1 MGWSGFSFHRT
12 ELLAM
17 GFFLL
22 TTIPAV
28 LAQEGLQSC
37 CQPQSGPMLPEDR
50 QQTQMERDILVNLRR
65 NIGVETQLSQLALKH
80 SSNADI
86 MKFSQQIL
94 SENRTLVSTLPFLEF
109 DGFVIPTRGGRAE
122 DFPSPNDDLAL
133 SLQVPSQ
140 TQQARKRM
148 KRLYGPH
155 FDQMYLAQM
164 DAYIKNDRETASSAS
179 AMASLPDIHEV
190 GIREQALAE
199 EREARIF
206 VLTAEEHFKI
216 E

>member
-1 MGWSGFSFHRT
+1 MSRNGFSIHRT

-22 TTIPAV
+22 ATAPAV
-28 LAQEGLQSC
+28 LAQEGVQSC
-37 CQPQSGPMLPEDR
+37 CQLQSGPMLPENR
-50 QQTQMERDILVNLRR
+50 QQTQMERDILINLRR
-65 NIGVETQLSQLALKH
+65 NIDVEAQLSQLALKH

-86 MKFSQQIL
+86 VKFSQQIL
-94 SENRTLVSTLPFLEF
+94 SENHTLVSTLPFLEF
-109 DGFVIPTRGGRAE
+109 DGSVVPTRGGGAE

-140 TQQARKRM
+140 TQQARKQM
-148 KRLYGPH
+148 KRLYGPQ
-155 FDQMYLAQM
+155 FDRMYLAQM
-164 DAYIKNDRETASSAS
+164 DAYIKNDRKAAGSAA
-179 AMASLPDIHEV
+179 AMTSLPDMHEA

-199 EREARIF
+199 EREARIS